1 MTIIG
6 ARSGISAV
14 SSRGARLHTIT
25 TQEATPLTPATRPHI
40 RNSARRRTGPRRRT
54 QDDRSDRVNGGP
66 TAAELAIEETPS
78 ELSALGAK
86 STEELRA
93 LALET
98 GMKNGIPVRR
108 ETLVLQLLSEHAEQT
123 GQLLGA
129 GTLDVLNDGYGFLRH
144 PATPGGEDIYVSQ
157 SQVRRFALRPGDVVA
172 GQIRPPKDGERYY
185 GLVRVEIVNG
195 HDPDTSRRRP
205 KFESL
210 TSLYPDRRLTLET
223 TPKSLS
229 TRIID
234 IVSPIGRGQRA
245 LIVSPPKAGKT
256 VLLKQIASAIS
267 TNHPDVY
274 LMVALIGER
283 PEEVTDM
290 RRTVDGEVYSST
302 FDEPVE
308 SHCKT
313 AEMALDRARRLV
325 ESGEHVVLLLD
336 SLTRLA
342 RAYNL
347 AVPSSGRTL
356 SGGMDPQALYP
367 PKKFFGAARNCEEGG
382 SLTIVATCLIDTGS
396 RLDDLIYEE
405 FKGTGNMELHLDRR
419 LADRRI
425 YPSIDI
431 KRSGTRQEEL
441 LLGEEALRQVW
452 LLRRMV
458 SIIATDANNPTEAEE
473 RILERMA
480 KTQDN
485 DEFLAS
491 ITKPEKA

>member
-1 MTIIG
+1 MEGG
-6 ARSGISAV
+6 A
-14 SSRGARLHTIT
+14 T
-25 TQEATPLTPATRPHI
+25 T
-40 RNSARRRTGPRRRT
+40 
-54 QDDRSDRVNGGP
+54 
-66 TAAELAIEETPS
+66 AELAVEEGPS
-78 ELSALGAK
+78 ELSALGRK

-93 LALET
+93 FALEL
-98 GMKNGIPVRR
+98 GVKNGIPVRR
-108 ETLVLQLLSEHAEQT
+108 EALVLQLLSEHAERT
-123 GQLLGA
+123 GQLLGV
-129 GTLDVLNDGYGFLRH
+129 GVLDILNDGYGFLRH
-144 PATPGGEDIYVSQ
+144 PDSQNGDDIYVSQ
-157 SQVRRFALRPGDVVA
+157 SQVRRFALRPGDTVA

-185 GLVRVEIVNG
+185 GLIRVEIVNG
-195 HDPDTSRRRP
+195 YDPDTSRRRP

-210 TSLYPDRRLTLET
+210 TSLYPNRRLTLET
-223 TPKSLS
+223 TPKAIS

-234 IVSPIGRGQRA
+234 IIAPIGRGQRA

-256 VLLKQIASAIS
+256 VLLKQIAAAI
-267 TNHPDVY
+267 TANHPDVH

-308 SHCKT
+308 SHCRT
-313 AEMALDRARRLV
+313 AEIALDRAKRLV

-347 AVPSSGRTL
+347 AVPSSGKTL

-382 SLTIVATCLIDTGS
+382 SLTIIATCLIDTGS

-431 KRSGTRQEEL
+431 KRSGTRYEEL
-441 LLGEEALRQVW
+441 LLDEEALRQVW

-458 SIIATDANNPTEAEE
+458 AIIATDAGNPTEAEE
-473 RILERMA
+473 RILERIA
-480 KTQDN
+480 KTQSN
-485 DEFLAS
+485 EEFLAS
-491 ITKPEKA
+491 ITTKPVKP